1 MARAAT
7 ISAAAGAVLGG
18 LVALSPAAAATTS
31 CATLGETLAAIEAA
45 LPRATS
51 PAALEA
57 AIARYGAELEAE
69 AGGGTVALRRAV
81 AAFVTDLRAA
91 GRGQVDVAQLT
102 ADATAI
108 TNACAAAAPG
118 LGARGAP
125 QTGAGTTAGFADTD
139 LLVAGA
145 IAIVAGGAVAGTAW
159 GRARRSGA

>member
-1 MARAAT
+1 MA
-7 ISAAAGAVLGG
+7 G

-31 CATLGETLAAIEAA
+31 CATLQETLSAIEAA
-45 LPRATS
+45 LPRASS
-51 PAALEA
+51 PAALQA

-69 AGGGTVALRRAV
+69 AAGGTTALRRAV

-108 TNACAAAAPG
+108 TSACAAAAPG
-118 LGARGAP
+118 LGVRGAP
-125 QTGAGTTAGFADTD
+125 QTGSGSTAGFADTD

-145 IAIVAGGAVAGTAW
+145 IALVAGGAVAGSAW
-159 GRARRSGA
+159 SRARRSGA